1 MTLKILK
8 NSESWFQT
16 EDWPLETS
24 ITLYELHNH
33 NQYSIMLFAS
43 TLGGQGEVAKRSISL
58 GNVFIFT
65 FPLVFSANIIFKQLQ
80 FASVTVLTINLV

>member
-1 MTLKILK
+1 MTIEILK

-16 EDWPLETS
+16 DDGPLETS

-43 TLGGQGEVAKRSISL
+43 TLGGQGEIAKRSISL

-65 FPLVFSANIIFKQLQ
+65 FPFVSSANICIKKYIYRGSYTSGYF
-80 FASVTVLTINLV
+80 I